1 MLKLGVSQ
9 AQNQF
14 THILNQLVLIVDKKA
29 HKKKAVII
37 PYEEYEKL
45 LDRATRNSDE
55 SQKSSFSQFVG
66 ILDKNFQTDD
76 TIYNEIVK

>member
-76 TIYNEIVK
+76 TVYNEIVK